1 MKILIT
7 GHEGFVGKNLAPFLD
22 KENEL
27 FGYEWNPESLPDVS
41 GYDWVIHLGAISSTT
56 ERDVDKVMLQNYEF
70 SKWLFNQ
77 CNINGVNFQYA
88 SIASVYGTNTDFNED
103 APKQPQSYYATSK
116 YLFDRWI
123 MQQEHK
129 IIVQGFRY
137 FNVYGQFEDHKGD
150 QASPITK
157 FFNQAKTGTIT
168 LFENSDNY
176 KRDFI
181 YVGDCCNIHRYML
194 TTTEAGIFNIGTGV
208 ATSFQTIAELVAKRF
223 NANIKYIPMPEALK
237 GQYQEY
243 TCADIK
249 KLSNIVNINF
259 TTPKE
264 FING

>member
-1 MKILIT
+1 
-7 GHEGFVGKNLAPFLD
+7 
-22 KENEL
+22 
-27 FGYEWNPESLPDVS
+27 
-41 GYDWVIHLGAISSTT
+41 
-56 ERDVDKVMLQNYEF
+56 
-70 SKWLFNQ
+70 
-77 CNINGVNFQYA
+77 
-88 SIASVYGTNTDFNED
+88 
-103 APKQPQSYYATSK
+103 
-116 YLFDRWI
+116 

-157 FFNQAKTGTIT
+157 FFKQAKTGTIT